1 MKRNR
6 GTYEHN
12 TVRSGGLSAV
22 DRDAAILVIGATGNV
37 GRETVKA
44 ARQRGLSVREARRPG
59 SLMDEEAVA
68 FDFLDPRTYHAALHG
83 VRRLFLLRPPHMSKV
98 ERDMRPF
105 LKAVATSQVERV
117 VFLSLQGAE
126 TKSYLPHRKIELM
139 LEDLGIPSTFLRPAF
154 FMENLVTT
162 HLREI
167 SEHDRLTV
175 PASNALF
182 NFVSCVDIGKAAAV
196 CLSDT
201 DPSRDTYRAYVL
213 TGPENLN
220 YEQVAR
226 TLSEASGRRI
236 AYHSPGPIRHYF
248 MKRREGARRGFALV
262 MTMLYFSRRFG
273 AEPPISTDL
282 EGLTG
287 DSPLTLR
294 EFVFMHREKW

>member
-1 MKRNR
+1 M
-6 GTYEHN
+6 
-12 TVRSGGLSAV
+12 
-22 DRDAAILVIGATGNV
+22 ILVIGATGNV

-59 SLMDEEAVA
+59 SHMDEAAVP
-68 FDFLDPRTYHAALHG
+68 FDFLDPTTFDAALHG
-83 VRRLFLLRPPHMSKV
+83 VRRLFLLRPPHVSKV

-105 LKAVATSQVERV
+105 LEAVAASGVERV

-139 LEDLGIPSTFLRPAF
+139 LQDLGIPSTFLRPAF

-167 SEHDRLTV
+167 QEHDRVTV
-175 PASNALF
+175 PAAGALF

-196 CLSDT
+196 CLADE
-201 DPSRDTYRAYVL
+201 DPSRETYRAYVL

-226 TLSEASGRRI
+226 TLSEVSGRSIR
-236 AYHSPGPIRHYF
+236 YRSPGPIRHYF
-248 MKRREGARRGFALV
+248 MKRREGAQRGFALV

-273 AEPPISTDL
+273 AEPELSADL
-282 EGLTG
+282 GELTG
-287 DSPLTLR
+287 EAPLTLR
-294 EFVFMHREKW
+294 EFVFMHRGKW